1 MKNKIFQAIA
11 VIIFIVTVAGAGIGA
26 YLYFQN
32 DFTVH
37 AQSEPKSDEARQT
50 CNFLKN
56 SCMRIYQY
64 YLDYYFTVDYQ
75 PESYHATNKN
85 LNNPYQGW
93 YRIYGYALSDSEPVN
108 METVQTAIASD
119 DNQLVLL
126 EINLRNYASSDISAA
141 GLSQLES
148 VLLAWKDS
156 GKQLILRFLYDW
168 NGKAK
173 ETEPKDISFIKRH
186 MTQTAEIVNQHTD
199 CIYLMQGI
207 YVGNCGEMNNSNYMS
222 EETMCELAEY
232 LDSVIDKSIYLS
244 VRTPAHYR
252 AISKSFEPLDEKDA
266 FSASLRARLGLFND
280 GMLGSISDLGTYGE
294 TSIAD
299 AKEFTDKGTREEE
312 ISFQNTLCHYVP
324 NGGEAVLDNEYND
337 FSNAVTD
344 LRDMHISYLD
354 CGYDL
359 AVLDK
364 WRKAVYDGDDCF
376 RGMDGYSYI
385 GAHLGYRYAIQ
396 SSGCSFDTSH
406 DDTATLSI
414 TMENSGFSGSYRIFT
429 STVTVLREDGSVCDT
444 IPASADNRFWKS
456 GETATFDV
464 PLDIRA
470 YKEGSYQIY
479 YQLSDSAL
487 ERNILLANDSKPSEY
502 GYLVGSFTIGK

>member
-11 VIIFIVTVAGAGIGA
+11 AIIFIVTFIGAATGA
-26 YLYFQN
+26 YLYYQN
-32 DFTVH
+32 HFTVH
-37 AQSEPKSDEARQT
+37 AQAESKQSAVRQSG
-50 CNFLKN
+50 NPLVN
-56 SCMRIYQY
+56 ACMKIYQY

-75 PESYHATNKN
+75 PESYTTTNKE

-126 EINLRNYASSDISAA
+126 EINLRDYASSDISAT
-141 GLSQLES
+141 GLSQLEN

-173 ETEPKDISFIKRH
+173 ETEPQNISIIKRH
-186 MTQTAEIVNQHTD
+186 MAQTAKIVNQHAD

-222 EETMCELAEY
+222 EENMCELAEY

-252 AISKSFEPLDEKDA
+252 AIGKSFEPLAEKDA
-266 FSASLRARLGLFND
+266 FSDSIRARLGLFND
-280 GMLGSISDLGTYGE
+280 GMLGSASDLGTYGE

-299 AKEFTDKGTREEE
+299 AKKFTDKGTREEE
-312 ISFQNTLCHYVP
+312 IDFQNTLCHYVP
-324 NGGEAVLDNEYND
+324 NGGEVVMDNEYND
-337 FSNAVTD
+337 FSNAITD
-344 LRDMHISYLD
+344 LKDMHISYLD

-364 WRKAVYDGDDCF
+364 WRTSTYDGNDCF
-376 RGMDGYSYI
+376 QGTDGYSYI
-385 GAHLGYRYAIQ
+385 GAHLGCRYAIYA
-396 SSGCSFDTSH
+396 SDCSFDTAH
-406 DDTATLSI
+406 DDTATLSVTI
-414 TMENSGFSGSYRIFT
+414 ENSGFSSSYRKFA
-429 STVTVLREDGSVCDT
+429 STITVLREDGSVCDT
-444 IPASADNRFWKS
+444 IPVDTDNRFWKS
-456 GETATFDV
+456 GENATFHA
-464 PLDIRA
+464 PLDIRT
-470 YKEGSYQIY
+470 YKDGTYHIY

-487 ERNILLANDSKPSEY
+487 DCNIRLANDSTPSDY
-502 GYLVGSFTIGK
+502 GYLVSSFTVGK